1 MYEVIQPDL
10 QILPLNQFHNP
21 KRFSSGAEEFQPLK
35 TFLQQDALLF
45 QDGCIAQTYV
55 VVDDNTR
62 VDKSIPQDSFSY
74 KILGYITLTCSQV
87 NLKEYD
93 LGNCARAERYEFL
106 PAVKIARLAVD
117 SKLRASG
124 IGSML
129 FGYALLMA
137 LDDIRPMVGCRFLI
151 TDAKRGAMD
160 FYHKQGM
167 ELLDTEE
174 NQVADHPIMFI
185 DLFTLLEN

>member
-1 MYEVIQPDL
+1 MELLQPNL
-10 QILPLNQFHNP
+10 IILPLNQYHSHKN
-21 KRFSSGAEEFQPLK
+21 FSGGSEEYQPLK
-35 TFLQQDALLF
+35 SFIQKDALLF
-45 QDGCIAQTYV
+45 QDGCIAQTYIV
-55 VVDDNTR
+55 ADDNMR
-62 VDKSIPQDSFSY
+62 EDKNKPIDTFPF

-93 LGNCARAERYEFL
+93 LGDCVRASSYEFL

-117 SKLRASG
+117 SNNRTSG

-129 FGYALLMA
+129 FEYALLMS

-151 TDAKRGAMD
+151 TDAKKSAME
-160 FYHKQGM
+160 FYSKKGM

-174 NQVADHPIMFI
+174 NKSADHPIMFI
-185 DLFTLLEN
+185 DLFTLIES

>member
-1 MYEVIQPDL
+1 MDNAVQPDL
-10 QILPLNQFHNP
+10 RIMPLNQFHNH
-21 KRFSSGAEEFQPLK
+21 KRFKSGDKPSQPLK

-55 VVDDNTR
+55 VIDDNER
-62 VDKSIPQDSFSY
+62 ADKEANSESFAY
-74 KILGYITLTCSQV
+74 KIKGYITLTCSQV

-93 LGNCARAERYEFL
+93 LGDCARAERYEFL

-117 SKLRASG
+117 ANSRGLK

-129 FGYALLMA
+129 FGFALSMS
-137 LDDIRPMVGCRFLI
+137 LDDVRPMVGCRFLI
-151 TDAKRGAMD
+151 TDAKRNAIG
-160 FYHKQGM
+160 FYQKQGM

-174 NQVADHPIMFI
+174 NQQAEHPIMFI
-185 DLFTLLEN
+185 DLFTLLSD

>member
-1 MYEVIQPDL
+1 MDDALQPDL
-10 QILPLNQFHNP
+10 QILPLNQFHTH
-21 KRFSSGAEEFQPLK
+21 KRFSSGTEEFQPLK

-55 VVDDNTR
+55 VIDDNMRT
-62 VDKSIPQDSFSY
+62 DKSQAQESFAY

-93 LGNCARAERYEFL
+93 LGDCARAERYEFL

-117 SKLRASG
+117 SKIRGGG

-129 FGYALLMA
+129 FGFALLMA

-151 TDAKRGAMD
+151 TDAKRGAID

-174 NQVADHPIMFI
+174 NQAAEHPIMFI
-185 DLFTLLEN
+185 DLFTLLSD

>member
-1 MYEVIQPDL
+1 MDDVLQPDL
-10 QILPLNQFHNP
+10 QILPLNQFHNH
-21 KRFSSGAEEFQPLK
+21 KRFSSGSEEFQPLK
-35 TFLQQDALLF
+35 SFLQKDALLF

-55 VVDDNTR
+55 VVDDNMR
-62 VDKSIPQDSFSY
+62 KDKEEPLETFPH
-74 KILGYITLTCSQV
+74 KVLGYITLTCSQV

-93 LGNCARAERYEFL
+93 LGDCVRANTYEYL

-117 SKLRASG
+117 AKCRTGG

-129 FGYALLMA
+129 FEYALLMS

-151 TDAKRGAMD
+151 TDAKRRAMD
-160 FYHKQGM
+160 FYYKKGM
-167 ELLDTEE
+167 ELLDTQE
-174 NQVADHPIMFI
+174 NQEADHPIMFI

>member
-1 MYEVIQPDL
+1 MEVVLQPDL
-10 QILPLNQFHNP
+10 KILPLNQFHNYR
-21 KRFSSGAEEFQPLK
+21 RFSSGAQEFQPLK

-55 VVDDNTR
+55 VVDDNMR
-62 VDKSIPQDSFSY
+62 FNKDEPQENFPY
-74 KILGYITLTCSQV
+74 KVLGYITLTCSQV

-93 LGNCARAERYEFL
+93 LGNCVRAEIYEFL

-117 SKLRASG
+117 SKSRTGG

-129 FGYALLMA
+129 FEYALLMA
-137 LDDIRPMVGCRFLI
+137 LDDIRPMIGCIFLI

-160 FYHKQGM
+160 FYYKKGM
-167 ELLDTEE
+167 DLLDTEE
-174 NQVADHPIMFI
+174 NNNADNPIMFI
-185 DLFTLLEN
+185 DLFTLLDN

>member
-1 MYEVIQPDL
+1 MDNAVQPDL
-10 QILPLNQFHNP
+10 RIMPLNQFHNH
-21 KRFSSGAEEFQPLK
+21 KRFKSGDKPSQPLK

-55 VVDDNTR
+55 VIDDNER
-62 VDKSIPQDSFSY
+62 ADKEANSESFAF
-74 KILGYITLTCSQV
+74 KIKGYITLTCSQV

-93 LGNCARAERYEFL
+93 LGDCARAERYEFL

-117 SKLRASG
+117 ANSRGLK

-129 FGYALLMA
+129 FGFALSMS
-137 LDDIRPMVGCRFLI
+137 LDDVRPMVGCRFLI
-151 TDAKRGAMD
+151 TDAKRNAIG
-160 FYHKQGM
+160 FYQKQGM

-174 NQVADHPIMFI
+174 NQQAEHPIMFI
-185 DLFTLLEN
+185 DLFTLLSD

>member
-1 MYEVIQPDL
+1 MDEKAVQPDL
-10 QILPLNQFHNP
+10 QIIPLNQFHVH
-21 KRFSSGAEEFQPLK
+21 KRFRSGDEQFQPLK

-55 VVDDNTR
+55 VIDDNER
-62 VDKSIPQDSFSY
+62 LDKDVDPASFAY

-87 NLKEYD
+87 NLKDYD
-93 LGNCARAERYEFL
+93 LGDCVRAERYEFL

-117 SKLRASG
+117 AKSRGWG
-124 IGSML
+124 IGAML
-129 FGYALLMA
+129 FGFALSIS

-151 TDAKRGAMD
+151 TDAKRNAVG
-160 FYHKQGM
+160 FYQKQGM

-174 NQVADHPIMFI
+174 NRDAEHPIMLV
-185 DLFTLLEN
+185 DLFTLL

>member
-1 MYEVIQPDL
+1 MDNAVQPDL
-10 QILPLNQFHNP
+10 RIMPLNQFHNH
-21 KRFSSGAEEFQPLK
+21 KRFKSGDIQFQPLK

-55 VVDDNTR
+55 VIDDNER
-62 VDKSIPQDSFSY
+62 ADKEANSESFAY
-74 KILGYITLTCSQV
+74 KIKGYITLTCSQV

-93 LGNCARAERYEFL
+93 LGDCARAERYEFL

-117 SKLRASG
+117 ANSRGLK

-129 FGYALLMA
+129 FGFALSMS
-137 LDDIRPMVGCRFLI
+137 LDDVRPMVGCRFLI
-151 TDAKRGAMD
+151 TDAKRNAIG
-160 FYHKQGM
+160 FYQKQGM

-174 NQVADHPIMFI
+174 NQQAEHPIMFI
-185 DLFTLLEN
+185 DLFTLLSD

>member
-1 MYEVIQPDL
+1 MDEVMQPDL
-10 QILPLNQFHNP
+10 QILPLNQFHTH

-55 VVDDNTR
+55 VVDDNVR
-62 VDKSIPQDSFSY
+62 EDKGIPQCSFPY

-93 LGNCARAERYEFL
+93 LGDCARAERYEFL
-106 PAVKIARLAVD
+106 PAIKIARLAVD
-117 SKLRASG
+117 SKSRASG
-124 IGSML
+124 IGSIL
-129 FGYALLMA
+129 FGHALLMA

-151 TDAKRGAMD
+151 TDAKQGAID

-167 ELLDTEE
+167 ELLDTDE
-174 NQVADHPIMFI
+174 NKTADHPIMFI

>member
-1 MYEVIQPDL
+1 MREDKNKPID
-10 QILPLNQFHNP
+10 
-21 KRFSSGAEEFQPLK
+21 
-35 TFLQQDALLF
+35 TFPF
-45 QDGCIAQTYV
+45 
-55 VVDDNTR
+55 
-62 VDKSIPQDSFSY
+62 

-93 LGNCARAERYEFL
+93 LGDCVRASSYEFL

-117 SKLRASG
+117 SNNRTSG

-129 FGYALLMA
+129 FEYALLMS

-151 TDAKRGAMD
+151 TDAKKSAME
-160 FYHKQGM
+160 FYSKKGM

-174 NQVADHPIMFI
+174 NKSADHPIMFI
-185 DLFTLLEN
+185 DLFTLIES

>member
-1 MYEVIQPDL
+1 MDDVSQPDL
-10 QILPLNQFHNP
+10 LILPLNQFHKH

-35 TFLQQDALLF
+35 TFLQHDALIF

-55 VVDDNTR
+55 VVDDNMR
-62 VDKSIPQDSFSY
+62 IDKSVPQERFEY

-93 LGNCARAERYEFL
+93 LGDCVRAERYEFL

-117 SKLRASG
+117 SKIRSGG
-124 IGSML
+124 IGKML
-129 FGYALLMA
+129 FGFALLMA

-151 TDAKRGAMD
+151 TDAKRGAID
-160 FYHKQGM
+160 FYNKQGM
-167 ELLDTEE
+167 ELLDTKE
-174 NQVADHPIMFI
+174 NQEAEHPIMFI
-185 DLFTLLEN
+185 DLFTLLSD

>member
-1 MYEVIQPDL
+1 MDDAVQPDL
-10 QILPLNQFHNP
+10 QIIPLNQFHNH
-21 KRFSSGAEEFQPLK
+21 KRFKSGGEQFQPLK

-55 VVDDNTR
+55 VIDDNERTGKD
-62 VDKSIPQDSFSY
+62 VDPNSFTY

-87 NLKEYD
+87 NLKDYN
-93 LGNCARAERYEFL
+93 LGDCARAERYEFL

-117 SKLRASG
+117 ARARGLG
-124 IGSML
+124 IGGML
-129 FGYALLMA
+129 FGFALSMS

-151 TDAKRGAMD
+151 TDAKRDALD

-174 NQVADHPIMFI
+174 NQEAEHPIMFI
-185 DLFTLLEN
+185 DLFTLLSD

>member
-1 MYEVIQPDL
+1 MDDALQPDL
-10 QILPLNQFHNP
+10 QILPLNQFHNH

-35 TFLQQDALLF
+35 SFLQKDALSF

-55 VVDDNTR
+55 VVDDNLR
-62 VDKSIPQDSFSY
+62 VNKDTPRETFPY
-74 KILGYITLTCSQV
+74 KIMGYITLTCSQV

-93 LGNCARAERYEFL
+93 LGKCARANAYEYL

-117 SKLRASG
+117 ADCRTSG

-129 FGYALLMA
+129 FEYALLMS

-151 TDAKRGAMD
+151 TDAKRSAID
-160 FYHKQGM
+160 FYHKKGM
-167 ELLDTEE
+167 ELLDTQE
-174 NQVADHPIMFI
+174 NQESDHPIMFI

>member
-1 MYEVIQPDL
+1 MDDALPPDL
-10 QILPLNQFHNP
+10 QIVPLNKFHNH

-35 TFLQQDALLF
+35 SFLQQDAMLF

-55 VVDDNTR
+55 VIDDNMRTSKEQSR
-62 VDKSIPQDSFSY
+62 DNFPY

-87 NLKEYD
+87 NLKEYN
-93 LGNCARAERYEFL
+93 LGDCVRAERYEFL

-117 SKLRASG
+117 SKCRTGG

-129 FGYALLMA
+129 FEYALLMSI
-137 LDDIRPMVGCRFLI
+137 DDIRPMVGCRFLI
-151 TDAKRGAMD
+151 TDAKRSAMD
-160 FYHKQGM
+160 FYYKKGM
-167 ELLDTEE
+167 ELLDTHE
-174 NQVADHPIMFI
+174 NHQADHPIMFI

>member
-1 MYEVIQPDL
+1 MDDAVQPDL
-10 QILPLNQFHNP
+10 QIIPLNQFHNH
-21 KRFSSGAEEFQPLK
+21 KRFKSGGEQFQPLK

-55 VVDDNTR
+55 VIDDNERTGKD
-62 VDKSIPQDSFSY
+62 VDPNSFTY

-93 LGNCARAERYEFL
+93 LGDCARAERYEFL

-117 SKLRASG
+117 ARARGLG
-124 IGSML
+124 IGGML
-129 FGYALLMA
+129 FGFALSMS

-151 TDAKRGAMD
+151 TDAKRDALD

-174 NQVADHPIMFI
+174 NQEAEHPIMFI
-185 DLFTLLEN
+185 DLFTLLSD